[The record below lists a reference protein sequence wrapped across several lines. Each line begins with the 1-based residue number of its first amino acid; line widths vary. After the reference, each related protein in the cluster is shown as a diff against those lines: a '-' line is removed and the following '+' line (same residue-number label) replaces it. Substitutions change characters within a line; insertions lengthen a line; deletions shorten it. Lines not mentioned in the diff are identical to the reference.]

1 MKTYQDLLQV
11 SEKEEDRIQFVR
23 ACIDEH
29 KSSEDY
35 KMAVIAQEYDKR
47 KNITIL
53 AYQKVL
59 YNLAGQSF
67 LDEYTP
73 NHKMCS
79 GFFPRFV
86 TQQNQFLLGNGVSW
100 NDKESVSKKIG
111 KKFDSVLNNLG
122 RYAIVDGVS
131 FGFFNLDKVM
141 AFRLTE
147 FKPLWDEED
156 GALKAGIRFWQID
169 EHKPLRATLYELDGY
184 TEYIWNKE
192 FPQGAVKVEKRSYVL
207 VTKTTPADGEEIID
221 SYNYPTFPIIP
232 LYCNKKK
239 QSEFVGFREDVD
251 TYDLIKAGFANTV
264 DESSIIYW
272 TVQNAGGMDD
282 IDLVKMLD
290 KIRKLHAVNVGE
302 GDEDSSAKLESHQ
315 LDAPYES
322 REALLTRL
330 EGDMYD
336 SYGALNIKDIIGG
349 ANTATQIKAA
359 YIPVDDKADEYEYCI
374 LDFLEALMILAGIEN
389 ETPSFT
395 RNYLINK
402 TEEVATILQ
411 ASMYLPRDYVVK
423 KLLILLGDPD
433 LVNEILDQ
441 LDEEG
446 ASRFKMS
453 NKEPNPQE

>member
-1 MKTYQDLLQV
+1 MKTYQDLLKV
-11 SEKEEDRIQFVR
+11 PANEEDRMQFVKQ
-23 ACIDEH
+23 CIDEH
-29 KSSEDY
+29 KSSDDY
-35 KMAVIAQEYDKR
+35 KTAITAQAYDKR

-59 YNLAGQSF
+59 YNLSGKSF
-67 LDEYTP
+67 IDEYTP

-100 NDKESVSKKIG
+100 KNKEVIGKKIG
-111 KKFDSVLNNLG
+111 NNFDTILNDLG

-131 FGFFNLDKVM
+131 YGFYDNGKVR

-147 FKPLWDEED
+147 FVPILDEED
-156 GALKAGIRFWQID
+156 GYLKAGIRFWQIED
-169 EHKPLRATLYELDGY
+169 NKPLRATLYELDGF
-184 TEYIWNKE
+184 TEYMWNKDN
-192 FPQGAVKVEKRSYVL
+192 PQGIVKSEKRAYVL
-207 VTKTTPADGEEIID
+207 LTKTSEADGEEIVD
-221 SYNYPTFPIIP
+221 QYNYPTFPIIP

-239 QSEFVGFREDVD
+239 QSEFIGFREDVD

-264 DESSIIYW
+264 DESSVIYW

-282 IDLVKMLD
+282 IDLMKLID
-290 KIRKLHAVNVGE
+290 KIRKLHAVNVGN
-302 GDEDSSAKLESHQ
+302 GDEDTSAKLESHQ

-330 EGDMYD
+330 ENDMYD
-336 SYGALNIKDIIGG
+336 SYGALNIKNIIGG

-374 LDFLEALMILAGIEN
+374 LTFLESLMLLAGIED
-389 ETPSFT
+389 EQPSFT

-402 TEEVATILQ
+402 TEEVATLLQ
-411 ASMYLPRDYVVK
+411 CAIYLPREYVVK
-423 KLLILLGDPD
+423 KLLVLLGDPD
-433 LVNEILDQ
+433 LVDEILDQ
-441 LDEEG
+441 LDNEG
-446 ASRFKMS
+446 ANRFKQTTPTTS
-453 NKEPNPQE
+453 QQE